1 MDIRIMEMMDG
12 ARNCVRGITNIH
24 KGENVLL
31 LVDTSGFAD
40 PLVIQALAAACQEVG
55 AEVVS
60 AMCREF
66 EPRFEEPPK
75 IIQQAAL
82 SSDVVLFVSSHEA
95 IIHSRWFRIAMNEY
109 GARLVPVLAT
119 TPDIMA
125 SEWARFPTDIYY
137 AIATWVYKRIVKS
150 KTLRVTSPG
159 GTDISCGLSPGH
171 MMGFP
176 QGLDGIPT
184 PPTPKLGQFTMFP
197 AGVFGIMPRHPAN
210 GIIVYD
216 ALLGFK
222 GMCKQ
227 PVKLTVKD
235 GWVVKIEGGDEAKW
249 FQALID
255 EKKKKGISTADSFQ
269 EVMWGLNPKASIE
282 RGLEMCHLR
291 EGELTRR
298 AGTLHFGI
306 GVGSRGFHWDGILIK
321 PFTVY
326 ADKEVIIENARL
338 KALDDP
344 GVREIAQRFG
354 DPTKLLTELP

>member
-1 MDIRIMEMMDG
+1 MDIRIMEMMEG
-12 ARNCVRGITNIH
+12 ARNCVRGIANIQ
-24 KGENVLL
+24 KDENVLL
-31 LVDTSGFAD
+31 LVDTSGFAH
-40 PLVIQALAAACQEVG
+40 PLVIESLAAACQEVG

-66 EPRFEEPPK
+66 EPRFEEPAK
-75 IIQQAAL
+75 IIQQALLA
-82 SSDVVLFVSSHEA
+82 SDVVLFVSSHEA
-95 IIHSRWFRIAMNEY
+95 IIHSRWGRIAILEY
-109 GARLVPVLAT
+109 GSRLVPVLAN
-119 TPDIMA
+119 TPEIMA
-125 SEWARFPTDIYY
+125 SEWARFPPDIYY
-137 AIATWVYKRIVKS
+137 AIAKWVYKRIVKS
-150 KTLRVTSPG
+150 KTMRVTSAG

-176 QGLDGIPT
+176 QGIDGVPA

-197 AGVFGIMPRHPAN
+197 PGVFGIMPRHPSN
-210 GIIVYD
+210 GLIVYD

-222 GMCKQ
+222 GLCKQ
-227 PVKLTVKD
+227 PVKVTIED
-235 GWVVKIEGGDEAKW
+235 GWVANIEGGEEAKW
-249 FQALID
+249 FEELIN
-255 EKKKKGISTADSFQ
+255 EKKKEGISTADSFQ

-282 RGLEMCHLR
+282 RGLEITHLR

-326 ADKEVIIENARL
+326 ADNEVIIENGRL

-344 GVREIAQRFG
+344 EIREIARKFG
-354 DPTKLLTELP
+354 DPDKLLTELP